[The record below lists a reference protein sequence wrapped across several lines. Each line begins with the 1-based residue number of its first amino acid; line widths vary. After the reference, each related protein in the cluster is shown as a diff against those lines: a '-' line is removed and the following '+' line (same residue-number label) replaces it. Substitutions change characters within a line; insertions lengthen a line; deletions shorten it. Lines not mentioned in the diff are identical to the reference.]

1 MDEHAPSGAAFLF
14 QSPFQWTVYTACRKA
29 LYELDP
35 GIGEAF
41 SRTAVSYADR
51 RRFLWLIPI
60 SRQHCLINFDFPF
73 IMDDP
78 LFRHQKITHAGRYIH
93 QLDVRAA
100 ETLAQAVSRE
110 YLQPALLAGQE
121 ETHGKA

>member
-1 MDEHAPSGAAFLF
+1 M
-14 QSPFQWTVYTACRKA
+14 
-29 LYELDP
+29 
-35 GIGEAF
+35 
-41 SRTAVSYADR
+41 SYAAR

-78 LFRHQKITHAGRYIH
+78 LFRLQKIPHAGRYIH

-100 ETLAQAVSRE
+100 ETLAQAVRRE

-121 ETHGKA
+121 ERHGKA